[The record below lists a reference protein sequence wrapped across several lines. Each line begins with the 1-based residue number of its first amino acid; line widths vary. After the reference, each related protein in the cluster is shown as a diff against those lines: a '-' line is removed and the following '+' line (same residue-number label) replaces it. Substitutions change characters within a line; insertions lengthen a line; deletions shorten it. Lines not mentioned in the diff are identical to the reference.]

1 MHDRKTSLTT
11 ITVMFL
17 VAAAATLGGCSRT
30 VVAHLRND
38 TEGTIGI
45 LRHDAGHT
53 WCWTPQSSGL
63 DTFRL
68 PPHGY
73 IRIAVGSG
81 ESPDDAIRSIAC
93 DTIAIVSSGRLRLV
107 TREEIEEL
115 EILKV
120 GSSTYFF
127 LLK

>member
-1 MHDRKTSLTT
+1 MIGVVL
-11 ITVMFL
+11 IA
-17 VAAAATLGGCSRT
+17 AAAATLAGCSRT
-30 VVAHLRND
+30 VIAHLRND
-38 TEGTIGI
+38 TGGTIGI

-53 WCWTPQSSGL
+53 WCWTPRSSGL

-68 PPHGY
+68 PPRGY

-81 ESPDDAIRSIAC
+81 ESPADAIRSIAC
-93 DTIAIVSSGRLRLV
+93 DTIAIVSAGRLRLI
-107 TREEIEEL
+107 TRAEIEAL

-120 GSSTYFF
+120 GSTTYFF